1 MRLALINHGE
11 DQNDIRLIPNRK
23 MRLSLATHTQ
33 LRNIFAAE
41 RLSDI
46 PELHRFRILGLLI
59 RVRSRVNG
67 EDLVVA

>member
-1 MRLALINHGE
+1 
-11 DQNDIRLIPNRK
+11 